1 MTPVLSLRDTGL
13 LRSNSVFAETF
24 LPRGPLQLGVKRH
37 TESGWRERLIV
48 SNSVQFGEAQAAADL
63 DGVDGRQRT
72 HAVTEIEQRLTVQQ
86 HAETLVLAVNLQ
98 LEKYHESIG
107 HEITRK
113 VTQSASTP
121 HFSVK
126 GGLENAFV
134 SSTLIDRKAVVSR
147 LPSYAA
153 FIRNGFFRSEWPGE
167 KLKADVE
174 SQSAFTHAVILSL
187 RVAIL

>member
-13 LRSNSVFAETF
+13 LRSNSVFTETF
-24 LPRGPLQLGVKRH
+24 LPRGPLQLGVKRR

-98 LEKYHESIG
+98 LEK
-107 HEITRK
+107 
-113 VTQSASTP
+113 
-121 HFSVK
+121 
-126 GGLENAFV
+126 
-134 SSTLIDRKAVVSR
+134 
-147 LPSYAA
+147 
-153 FIRNGFFRSEWPGE
+153 
-167 KLKADVE
+167 
-174 SQSAFTHAVILSL
+174 
-187 RVAIL
+187 